1 DRGRKEMNGGSLS
14 VVVPSCAMKI
24 DSNPPDY
31 QADGVRYRI
40 YDENPQDHI
49 QQRVKL
55 HYEKQHT
62 LQTVTFVQEMH
73 RKWLGFSHAS
83 MTVMECLEL
92 LSGFLDESDPDV
104 DEPNLLHAY
113 QTAERLRVAY
123 PDKPWMHLAGLLH
136 DLGKVLSMW
145 GEEQFAVT
153 GDTYPVGC
161 APSETIVYG
170 LKSFENCPD
179 IKDDRYN
186 SEYGIYTPNCGVEKL
201 MMAWGHDEYMYQ
213 VLVNHGSTLP
223 EEALYAIRF
232 HSFYPY
238 HSHDAYRHLSNT
250 KDEEMLPAIR
260 MLNQCDLYSK
270 SDGELNMDAL
280 KPYYQSLIDQY
291 CPGKIAW

>member
-1 DRGRKEMNGGSLS
+1 MSLMGNGKQQSIAYL
-14 VVVPSCAMKI
+14 VLLF
-24 DSNPPDY
+24 
-31 QADGVRYRI
+31 RYRL
-40 YDENPQDHI
+40 YEEDPQDRI
-49 QQRVKL
+49 QKRVKM

-62 LQTVTFVQEMH
+62 LQTVDFVEGMH
-73 RKWLGFSHAS
+73 KKWLGFTHAN
-83 MTVMECLEL
+83 MTIMECLEL

-113 QTAERLRVAY
+113 QTAERLRVAF
-123 PDKPWMHLAGLLH
+123 PSKPWMHLAGLVH

-153 GDTYPVGC
+153 GDTYAVGC
-161 APSETIVYG
+161 APSDTIVYG
-170 LKSFENCPD
+170 LKSFELCSD
-179 IKDDRYN
+179 QKDDRYN
-186 SEYGIYTPNCGVEKL
+186 TKYGIYTANCGLEKL
-201 MMAWGHDEYMYQ
+201 MMTWGHDEYMYR

-238 HSHDAYRHLSNT
+238 HSHEAYRHLSSE
-250 KDEEMLPAIR
+250 KDDEMMGAIK

-270 SDGELNMDAL
+270 SDGQLNIDEL
-280 KPYYQSLIDQY
+280 KSYYQSLIDEY